1 MFESSHLDRTV
12 SAGGTVL
19 FLMPFIMER
28 LAVKSSM
35 AKSIGHDPF
44 QSILEIEFTSG
55 EIWQFYKVPHDVYK
69 EMLTF
74 SIGKYFQAFVRD
86 NYEAKRVK

>member
-1 MFESSHLDRTV
+1 
-12 SAGGTVL
+12 
-19 FLMPFIMER
+19 
-28 LAVKSSM
+28 M

-55 EIWQFYKVPHDVYK
+55 EIWQFNNVPHNVYK

-74 SIGKYFQAFVRD
+74 SIGKYFQAFIRD
-86 NYEAKRVK
+86 KYGAKRVK

>member
-1 MFESSHLDRTV
+1 MLH
-12 SAGGTVL
+12 AGGHL
-19 FLMPFIMER
+19 FFQSLELLHLPFLIMER
-28 LAVKSSM
+28 VPVSSSM

-55 EIWQFYKVPHDVYK
+55 EVCQYLNVPHEVYK

-74 SIGKYFQAFVRD
+74 SIGKYYHAFIKGR
-86 NYEAKRVK
+86 YTERRVD